1 MPEDILS
8 RIVASKE
15 AEVEA
20 ARRRVAEKD
29 LMARARARRSYR
41 SLSRRLAEPG
51 RDGVNIVAEIKRRSP
66 SKGVLQESLD
76 AAEYARLYQR
86 GGAAGISVLT
96 DGPFFGGSL
105 ADLAAARDACRLPV
119 LRKDFIV
126 SPYQIVESA
135 AHGADAV
142 LLIVRILDLAR
153 LQAYLAL
160 CARLRI
166 EALVEVHTLADLA
179 TATAADA
186 RLIGINNRN
195 LQSFDTDI
203 GTAPA
208 IAARMGAGQL
218 PVAASGIRSR
228 LDVERNLRACIFN
241 FLVGESLVLAEDPV
255 AKLRELRGLDAPA
268 GGRRQ
273 VLEC

>member
-20 ARRRVAEKD
+20 ARLQVAEKD
-29 LMARARARRSYR
+29 LLARARARRSYR
-41 SLSRRLAEPG
+41 SLIRRLAEPG
-51 RDGVNIVAEIKRRSP
+51 KDGVNVIAEIKRRSP
-66 SKGVLQESLD
+66 SKGMIREGLD

-86 GGAAGISVLT
+86 GGAAAVSVLT
-96 DGPFFGGSL
+96 DEPFFGGSL
-105 ADLAAARDACRLPV
+105 ADLAAAREACRLPV

-126 SPYQIVESA
+126 SPYQIIESA

-142 LLIVRILDLAR
+142 LLIVRILDLPR
-153 LQAYLAL
+153 LRELLGL
-160 CARLRI
+160 CRELRI
-166 EALVEVHTLADLA
+166 EALVEVHTLADLS
-179 TATAADA
+179 TAGASDA
-186 RLIGINNRN
+186 RLIGINNRD

-208 IAARMGAGQL
+208 IAARMAAGQV

-228 LDVERNLRACIFN
+228 DDVERNLRACIFN
-241 FLVGESLVLAEDPV
+241 FLVGESLVRADDPV
-255 AKLRELRGLDAPA
+255 AALRALRGLDQHP
-268 GGRRQ
+268 GRRRQ